1 MNEVKEM
8 VQVEQSI
15 RTVEEEVSVTE
26 EESEE
31 RKENDNFMETVSSFS
46 GGSSSSNTNNNDS
59 NSSNGS
65 NNNEFEN
72 TIRSNSQSISDDNL
86 KDMRCDFLVE
96 VDRFE
101 VNGGGIEIVNKSGLT
116 STAFL
121 KYNITPGMAVKA
133 TLRLSNLTTNVAD
146 RQDINNINSIVL
158 DPFVGV
164 LAFPSDKDDNL
175 LKSMLRYPL
184 GLTERSVGININN
197 LMMCNG
203 EQWSR
208 SLKDQKN
215 IDISGSVN
223 VCVRIE
229 PYGNINAQS
238 SLVSFS
244 IGNKR
249 LEQVVLTKLLPLF
262 IGV

>member
-1 MNEVKEM
+1 MDEVKEM
-8 VQVEQSI
+8 VQVEQGNI
-15 RTVEEEVSVTE
+15 KTVEEEVAAAAE
-26 EESEE
+26 EGEE
-31 RKENDNFMETVSSFS
+31 RKENDNPMETVSSLS
-46 GGSSSSNTNNNDS
+46 NDS
-59 NSSNGS
+59 S
-65 NNNEFEN
+65 NNNNNSNSNNNNNSNGFDEAL
-72 TIRSNSQSISDDNL
+72 RSNSQAISDDDL
-86 KDMRCDFLVE
+86 KDVRREFLVE
-96 VDRFE
+96 GDRFE
-101 VNGGGIEIVNKSGLT
+101 VIGGGIEIVNNLGLT

-121 KYNITPGMAVKA
+121 RYNIIPGMAVKA
-133 TLRLSNLTTNVAD
+133 TLKLSNLTTSMEY
-146 RQDINNINSIVL
+146 RQDNNNINSIAL

-208 SLKDQKN
+208 CLKDQKN
-215 IDISGSVN
+215 VDISDSVD

-229 PYGNINAQS
+229 PYGNINAQC
-238 SLVSFS
+238 SLVSFT

-249 LEQVVLTKLLPLF
+249 LEQVVLTKLLRLF